1 MRSSQ
6 NALERPI
13 PVSLRAI
20 AKRLDLS
27 VTTVSRALGGFP
39 EVGAATRAR
48 VRAEAARIDYR
59 PNQLARRLRHGRSDA
74 VGLVLPA
81 EVGQF
86 DDPFFLR
93 LLAAIGPALQCAG
106 LDLLVMTARP
116 GAEELRAY
124 RHLIEGSRVDGMLLA
139 RTRRDDPRIRYLL
152 DRRAAFVAYGRCE
165 AKRPYAFVD
174 TDGAAACRMAT
185 ERLIGFGHRRIGL
198 INAAPH
204 YMFAHHREQGW
215 RAALAAADLP
225 RGPIRHAEPSE
236 EAGFTLMRALL
247 AERAP
252 PTAVV
257 CANDRLAVGAMH
269 AVSLAGMR
277 AGRDISLIGYNDL
290 PMAGGTDPPLTSIEQ
305 PVARAGAR
313 MVAMLVA
320 LLGGADPAALQE
332 IWPARLIPRASDGP
346 APTRDGYETKTFK
359 PRPARDVNS
368 EPNPAKD
375 AKSKPRPAR
384 DASNKPRPGRTP

>member
-1 MRSSQ
+1 VRPSQ
-6 NALERPI
+6 NDLERPVQ
-13 PVSLRAI
+13 VSLRAI

-39 EVGAATRAR
+39 EVAAATLAR

-59 PNQLARRLRHGRSDA
+59 PNQLARRLRHGRSEA

-93 LLAAIGPALQCAG
+93 LLAAIGPALQRAG

-124 RHLIEGSRVDGMLLA
+124 RHLIEGRRVDGMLVA
-139 RTRRDDPRIRYLL
+139 RTRRDDVRIRYLL
-152 DRRAAFVAYGRCE
+152 DRGAAFVAHGRCE
-165 AKRPYAFVD
+165 DKRPFAFVD
-174 TDGAAACRMAT
+174 IDGAAACRMAT
-185 ERLIGFGHRRIGL
+185 ERLIGLGHRRIGL
-198 INAAPH
+198 INAAAH

-236 EAGFTLMRALL
+236 EAGFTLMRGLL

-257 CANDRLAVGAMH
+257 CATDRLAVGALH
-269 AVSLAGMR
+269 AVSHAGLR
-277 AGRDISLIGYNDL
+277 VGHDISLIGYDDL
-290 PMAGGTDPPLTSIEQ
+290 PMAGCTDPPLTTIEQ
-305 PVARAGAR
+305 PIARAGAR
-313 MVAMLVA
+313 MVEMLVA
-320 LLGGADPAALQE
+320 LLGGADPAMLQE
-332 IWPARLIPRASDGP
+332 VWPARLVPRASDGP
-346 APTRDGYETKTFK
+346 VPTRTGDVTKTFK
-359 PRPARDVNS
+359 PRPV
-368 EPNPAKD
+368 
-375 AKSKPRPAR
+375 R
-384 DASNKPRPGRTP
+384 DASTKPRPGRTP

>member
-1 MRSSQ
+1 M
-6 NALERPI
+6 
-13 PVSLRAI
+13 SLRAI

-39 EVGAATRAR
+39 EVAAATRAR
-48 VRAEAARIDYR
+48 VMSEAERTGYR
-59 PNQLARRLRHGRSDA
+59 PNQLARRLRHGRTEA
-74 VGLVLPA
+74 IGLVLPA
-81 EVGQF
+81 DAGQF

-93 LLAAIGPALQCAG
+93 LLAAVGPPLQRAG

-124 RHLIEGSRVDGMLLA
+124 RHLIEARRVDGMLLA

-152 DRRAAFVAYGRCE
+152 DRGAVFVAHGRCE
-165 AKRPYAFVD
+165 DPRPYAFVD
-174 TDGAAACRMAT
+174 MDGAAACQTAT
-185 ERLIGFGHRRIGL
+185 ERLIGFGHRCIGL

-236 EAGFTLMRALL
+236 EAGFTMMRALL
-247 AERAP
+247 AERDP
-252 PTAVV
+252 PTAVL
-257 CANDRLAVGAMH
+257 CATDRLAVGALH
-269 AVSLAGMR
+269 AVSQAGLR
-277 AGRDISLIGYNDL
+277 VGCDISLIGYDDL
-290 PMAGGTDPPLTSIEQ
+290 PMAGCTDPPLTTIEQ

-313 MVAMLVA
+313 MVEMLVA
-320 LLGGADPAALQE
+320 LLGGADPAALTE

-346 APTRDGYETKTFK
+346 APTRAGRKTIT
-359 PRPARDVNS
+359 PRHVLG
-368 EPNPAKD
+368 
-375 AKSKPRPAR
+375 
-384 DASNKPRPGRTP
+384 GRHDTTHSGRV

>member
-1 MRSSQ
+1 
-6 NALERPI
+6 
-13 PVSLRAI
+13 VSLRAI

-39 EVGAATRAR
+39 EVAAATRVR
-48 VRAEAARIDYR
+48 VRAEAERIDYR
-59 PNQLARRLRHGRSDA
+59 PNQLARRLRHGRSEA
-74 VGLVLPA
+74 IGLVLPA
-81 EVGQF
+81 DAGQF

-93 LLAAIGPALQCAG
+93 LLAAVGPPLQRAG

-124 RHLIEGSRVDGMLLA
+124 RHLIEGRRVDGMLLA

-152 DRRAAFVAYGRCE
+152 DRGTAFVAHGRCE
-165 AKRPYAFVD
+165 DLRTHAFVD
-174 TDGAAACRMAT
+174 VDGIAACRMAT
-185 ERLIGFGHRRIGL
+185 ERLIRFGHRRIGL

-252 PTAVV
+252 PTAVL
-257 CANDRLAVGAMH
+257 CATDRLAVGALH
-269 AVSLAGMR
+269 AVSQAGLR
-277 AGRDISLIGYNDL
+277 VGRDVSLIGYDDL
-290 PMAGGTDPPLTSIEQ
+290 PMAGCTDPPLTTIEQ
-305 PVARAGAR
+305 PMARAGAR
-313 MVAMLVA
+313 MVEMLVA
-320 LLGGADPAALQE
+320 LLGGADPVTLTE
-332 IWPARLIPRASDGP
+332 IWPARLIPRGSDGP
-346 APTRDGYETKTFK
+346 APTRAGRKTKT
-359 PRPARDVNS
+359 PSHVLGGRHDTTH
-368 EPNPAKD
+368 
-375 AKSKPRPAR
+375 
-384 DASNKPRPGRTP
+384 PGRA